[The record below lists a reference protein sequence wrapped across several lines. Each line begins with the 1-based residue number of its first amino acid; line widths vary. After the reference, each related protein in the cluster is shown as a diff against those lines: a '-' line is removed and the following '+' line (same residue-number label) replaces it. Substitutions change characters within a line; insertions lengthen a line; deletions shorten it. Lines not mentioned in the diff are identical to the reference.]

1 MYQGRT
7 LHHKPHRRPQAA
19 NARRVRVAMPRRGGA
34 ATGGRT
40 GRRIM
45 RTLAL
50 AGLLVAG
57 LFLGCT
63 FFAAKEPP
71 APPPPAVMPMTPQA
85 VSDCLARVQAA
96 KARASRPE
104 SVEDFV
110 RYVATVY
117 VEPIRSRYAVAET
130 MATAVRQSAAGDA
143 QAGRFL
149 TGTVRDVQLLAAMGG
164 RTFTVAEWREI
175 YVRSGLLDQEAFVA
189 IGGGLG
195 GDLASQA
202 PSRTALPDASRDGQ
216 DAALDESG
224 EGEGE

>member
-1 MYQGRT
+1 M
-7 LHHKPHRRPQAA
+7 
-19 NARRVRVAMPRRGGA
+19 
-34 ATGGRT
+34 T

-85 VSDCLARVQAA
+85 VSECLGRIQAA
-96 KARASRPE
+96 KARVGRPE
-104 SVEDFV
+104 SVDDFV

-130 MATAVRQSAAGDA
+130 MAAAVRQSAAGDA

-149 TGTVRDVQLLAAMGG
+149 TGTARDVQLLAAMGG

-175 YVRSGLLDQEAFVA
+175 YVRSGLLDQDAFVA

-195 GDLASQA
+195 GDLASQE
-202 PSRTALPDASRDGQ
+202 PSRAAAPDVVRDGL
-216 DAALDESG
+216 DPALGESG